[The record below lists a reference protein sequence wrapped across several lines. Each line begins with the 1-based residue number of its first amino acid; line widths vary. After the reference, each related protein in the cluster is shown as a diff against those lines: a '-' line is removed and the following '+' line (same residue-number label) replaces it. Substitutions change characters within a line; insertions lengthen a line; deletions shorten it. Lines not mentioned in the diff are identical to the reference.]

1 VKKRLLKDTWFQ
13 MFAAVG
19 GVAYVVS
26 VLGTASTRHESLPAP
41 ATPAAAS
48 APASAHAPAAAA
60 APAAPAAEVI
70 TPPAPASSDLATYR
84 DPSAL
89 VMGPAAPPP
98 PTTPNPAVPPSAPP
112 RFTLTGSGVGNTQ
125 GIVGAPAGGLG
136 AINGL
141 LNSLMGVPQ
150 AAQAPGTAGQAARA
164 ALPPALRVTPSRVGI
179 FTVGPA
185 GMAGVDTSSLRDA
198 VFSAADGDLILVKP
212 GGYEG
217 PVEVANKSVRIRG
230 TGSYPGAVTVSWTG
244 PGATI
249 SVRNGGLEL
258 EKVLVER
265 GSHFEYPKTEPG
277 GAVYAV
283 ASALTVRNAQVNS
296 NDSAAPP
303 LIVEQGGGSA
313 KLTVE
318 DVRLT
323 GSSANVL
330 IRGAVKAKF
339 TRTTFD
345 AYTRPLAAWIDSAVE
360 LVDCR
365 FLDTTADIVILA
377 YEGARVTVTGK
388 QKPRIVTTR
397 GAEAT
402 GYEDSFGVKRVGIVR
417 GGFVRDIFRRGR
429 RAGTLP

>member
-1 VKKRLLKDTWFQ
+1 MKKRLLKDTWFQ

-19 GVAYVVS
+19 GVACVVS
-26 VLGTASTRHESLPAP
+26 ILGSVSTHREALPAP
-41 ATPAAAS
+41 ATPGAAS
-48 APASAHAPAAAA
+48 APAPAPAAAKAPAAAA
-60 APAAPAAEVI
+60 TEVI
-70 TPPAPASSDLATYR
+70 TPASSASSDLATYR

-89 VMGPAAPPP
+89 VMGPAAAPR
-98 PTTPNPAVPPSAPP
+98 PTPDPAAPP

-136 AINGL
+136 TINSL

-150 AAQAPGTAGQAARA
+150 AAQAPTAAQAARA

-185 GMAGVDTSSLRDA
+185 GMAGVDTASLRDA

-212 GGYEG
+212 GSYEG

-249 SVRNGGLEL
+249 MVRNGGLEL

-265 GSHFEYPKTEPG
+265 GAHFEYPKTEPG

-283 ASALTVRNAQVNS
+283 ASALTVRNAQINS

-330 IRGAVKAKF
+330 IRGAVKARF
-339 TRTTFD
+339 IRTTFD

-377 YEGARVTVTGK
+377 YEGARVTVSGK

-402 GYEDSFGVKRVGIVR
+402 AYEDSFGVKRPAIAR
-417 GGFVRDIFRRGR
+417 GGFARDIFRRGR

>member
-1 VKKRLLKDTWFQ
+1 MKRRLLKDTWFQ

-26 VLGTASTRHESLPAP
+26 VLGSASTRHDSLPAP

-48 APASAHAPAAAA
+48 APATAR
-60 APAAPAAEVI
+60 APAAPVATPAEVI

-89 VMGPAAPPP
+89 VMGPAASPPA
-98 PTTPNPAVPPSAPP
+98 TTPPPSAPP
-112 RFTLTGSGVGNTQ
+112 RITLTGSGVGNTQ
-125 GIVGAPAGGLG
+125 GIVGAPAGGMG
-136 AINGL
+136 TINSL

-150 AAQAPGTAGQAARA
+150 AAQAPTAAQAARA
-164 ALPPALRVTPSRVGI
+164 ALPPALRVVPSRVGI

-185 GMAGVDTSSLRDA
+185 GMTGVDTPSLRDA
-198 VFSAADGDLILVKP
+198 VFSAADGDLIVVKP
-212 GGYEG
+212 GSYEG
-217 PVEVANKSVRIRG
+217 PIEIANKSVRIRG
-230 TGSYPGAVTVSWTG
+230 TGSYPGAVIVNWTG

-283 ASALTVRNAQVNS
+283 ASALTVRNAQLNS

-330 IRGAVKAKF
+330 IRGAVKARF

-377 YEGARVTVTGK
+377 YEGARVSVTGK

-402 GYEDSFGVKRVGIVR
+402 GYEDSFGVKRPGIAR
-417 GGFVRDIFRRGR
+417 GGFARDIFRRGR

>member
-1 VKKRLLKDTWFQ
+1 MKKRLLKDTWFQ

-26 VLGTASTRHESLPAP
+26 ALGSATARHESLPPPAAP
-41 ATPAAAS
+41 AAVS
-48 APASAHAPAAAA
+48 APAPAAAA
-60 APAAPAAEVI
+60 PADRAFDDPGSYGAV
-70 TPPAPASSDLATYR
+70 TPPAPASSDLATYSGVTAAAR
-84 DPSAL
+84 DPSAM
-89 VMGPAAPPP
+89 VMGPAASVPSTPPK
-98 PTTPNPAVPPSAPP
+98 
-112 RFTLTGSGVGNTQ
+112 FTLTGSGVGNTQ

-136 AINGL
+136 GINSL
-141 LNSLMGVPQ
+141 LNSLMGAPQ
-150 AAQAPGTAGQAARA
+150 AAQAPTAQAARA
-164 ALPPALRVTPSRVGI
+164 ALPAPLRVAPSRVGI

-185 GMAGVDTSSLRDA
+185 GTAGVDTSSLRDA
-198 VFSAADGDLILVKP
+198 VFSASDGDLILVKP
-212 GGYEG
+212 GSYEG
-217 PVEVANKSVRIRG
+217 PVDVANKSVRIRG

-249 SVRNGGLEL
+249 SVRNGGLRL

-277 GAVYAV
+277 GAVYGY
-283 ASALTVRNAQVNS
+283 ASALTLRDVQVNS
-296 NDSAAPP
+296 NDSSAPP

-402 GYEDSFGVKRVGIVR
+402 GYEDSFGVKRPGIAR
-417 GGFVRDIFRRGR
+417 GGFARDIFRRGR

>member
-1 VKKRLLKDTWFQ
+1 MKKRLLKDTWFQ

-19 GVAYVVS
+19 GVASVVS
-26 VLGTASTRHESLPAP
+26 ILGTASTRHDSLPAP

-48 APASAHAPAAAA
+48 APAAPHAPAAPVAT
-60 APAAPAAEVI
+60 AAEVI

-89 VMGPAAPPP
+89 VMGPAAQPSSTTPPP
-98 PTTPNPAVPPSAPP
+98 PPPPKV
-112 RFTLTGSGVGNTQ
+112 TLTGSGVGNTQ
-125 GIVGAPAGGLG
+125 GIVGAPAGGMG
-136 AINGL
+136 TINSL

-150 AAQAPGTAGQAARA
+150 AAQAPTLSGQAARP

-185 GMAGVDTSSLRDA
+185 GMAGVDTPSLRDA
-198 VFSAADGDLILVKP
+198 VFSAADGDLIVVKP
-212 GGYEG
+212 GSYEG
-217 PVEVANKSVRIRG
+217 PIEVAGKSIRIRG
-230 TGSYPGAVTVSWTG
+230 TGSYPGAVIVNWTG
-244 PGATI
+244 PGATV

-283 ASALTVRNAQVNS
+283 ASALTVRNAQINS

-303 LIVEQGGGSA
+303 LIVEQGGGTA
-313 KLTVE
+313 RLTVE

-330 IRGAVKAKF
+330 IRGAVKAKL

-402 GYEDSFGVKRVGIVR
+402 GYEDSFGVKRPAMAR
-417 GGFVRDIFRRGR
+417 GGFARDIFRRGR
-429 RAGTLP
+429 RTGTLP

>member
-1 VKKRLLKDTWFQ
+1 MKKRLLKDTWFQ

-26 VLGTASTRHESLPAP
+26 VLGSATARHASLPPP
-41 ATPAAAS
+41 ATPAAVS
-48 APASAHAPAAAA
+48 VSAPAAAPAPSA
-60 APAAPAAEVI
+60 AAAEVI
-70 TPPAPASSDLATYR
+70 TPPAAASSDLATYR

-89 VMGPAAPPP
+89 VMGPAAQPSSATPPP
-98 PTTPNPAVPPSAPP
+98 PAPP
-112 RFTLTGSGVGNTQ
+112 KFTLTGSGVGNTQ

-136 AINGL
+136 GLSSMINT
-141 LNSLMGVPQ
+141 LMGMPQ
-150 AAQAPGTAGQAARA
+150 AAQAPTISGQAAGP
-164 ALPPALRVTPSRVGI
+164 ALPPALRVAPSRVGI

-198 VFSAADGDLILVKP
+198 VFSASNGDLILVKP
-212 GGYEG
+212 GRYEG
-217 PVEVANKSVRIRG
+217 PIEIANKSVRIRG
-230 TGSYPGAVTVSWTG
+230 TGTHPGAVEVRWTG

-265 GSHFEYPKTEPG
+265 GAHFEYPKTEPG
-277 GAVYAV
+277 GAVYAI
-283 ASALTVRNAQVNS
+283 ASALTVRNAQINS
-296 NDSAAPP
+296 NDSGAPP

-313 KLTVE
+313 RLTVE
-318 DVRLT
+318 DTRLT

-330 IRGAVKAKF
+330 IRGAVKTRF
-339 TRTTFD
+339 VRTTFD
-345 AYTRPLAAWIDSAVE
+345 AYTRPLAAWIDAAIE

-365 FLDTTADIVILA
+365 FLDTAAEVVIVA

-402 GYEDSFGVKRVGIVR
+402 GYEDSFGVKRVGISR
-417 GGFVRDIFRRGR
+417 GGFARDIFRRGR
-429 RAGTLP
+429 RTGTLP

>member
-1 VKKRLLKDTWFQ
+1 MKQRLLKDTWFQ

-26 VLGTASTRHESLPAP
+26 VLGSASTRHESLPAP
-41 ATPAAAS
+41 AAPAAAS
-48 APASAHAPAAAA
+48 APAAAHAPAAAA
-60 APAAPAAEVI
+60 APAAPAGEVI

-89 VMGPAAPPP
+89 VMGPAAQPQPTTPPP
-98 PTTPNPAVPPSAPP
+98 PAPP

-136 AINGL
+136 TINTL

-150 AAQAPGTAGQAARA
+150 AAQAPTAAQAARA

-198 VFSAADGDLILVKP
+198 VFSAADGDLVLVKP
-212 GGYEG
+212 GSYEG
-217 PVEVANKSVRIRG
+217 PIEVAGKSIRIRG
-230 TGSYPGAVTVSWTG
+230 TGSYPGAVIVNWTG

-249 SVRNGGLEL
+249 GVRNGGLEL

-265 GSHFEYPKTEPG
+265 GAHFEYPKTEPG
-277 GAVYAV
+277 GAVYAI
-283 ASALTVRNAQVNS
+283 ASALTVRNAQINS
-296 NDSAAPP
+296 NDSGAPP

-313 KLTVE
+313 RLTVE
-318 DVRLT
+318 DTRLT

-360 LVDCR
+360 LVDSR

-377 YEGARVTVTGK
+377 YEGARVTVAGK

-402 GYEDSFGVKRVGIVR
+402 GYEDSFGVKRVGISR
-417 GGFVRDIFRRGR
+417 GGFARDIFRRGR
-429 RAGTLP
+429 RTGTLP